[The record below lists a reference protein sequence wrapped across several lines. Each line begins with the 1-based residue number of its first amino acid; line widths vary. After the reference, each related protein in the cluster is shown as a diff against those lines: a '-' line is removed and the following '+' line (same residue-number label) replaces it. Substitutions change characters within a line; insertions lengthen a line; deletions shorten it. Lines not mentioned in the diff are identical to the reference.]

1 MAITKKSL
9 ISSSPASKS
18 TTKSPAKVADAAA
31 ATKLNTASRLTSA
44 KMVNA
49 KMVNAKMVN
58 AKMVNAKMVNAK
70 MVERQAGE
78 CQDGQRDEVPI
89 TSGPIDVSLRHA
101 PQVDLLRWRTRQ
113 VALVF
118 SFDPI

>member
-1 MAITKKSL
+1 
-9 ISSSPASKS
+9 
-18 TTKSPAKVADAAA
+18 
-31 ATKLNTASRLTSA
+31 
-44 KMVNA
+44 MVNA

-70 MVERQAGE
+70 IVRGKRQAGE